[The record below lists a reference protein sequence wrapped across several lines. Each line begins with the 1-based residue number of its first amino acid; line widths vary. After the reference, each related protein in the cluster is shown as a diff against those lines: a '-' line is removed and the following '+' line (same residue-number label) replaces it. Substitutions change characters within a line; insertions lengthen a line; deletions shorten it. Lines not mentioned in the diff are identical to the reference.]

1 MRSLSTSRPSEARRP
16 PPKWRRRAI
25 IALVIVLLLCVLG
38 GILVWWKVFKTED
51 QAFAADPETGAS
63 AELQRF
69 KYGTLGGDLIA
80 GIPYPIL
87 FILPRVFPD
96 LIDGHGGYGAFG
108 LPWEPGQRLPMG
120 FSIKRK
126 GYERVTVNCALCH
139 TTQYRLTE
147 NENPRFAVGGPGHTV
162 QVQALLRFLFA
173 CAHDERFT
181 AARLLPEM
189 ALHFPMDAADVAL
202 YKLVLIP
209 GMRTALLE
217 AEKQLAWMD
226 KRPDWGPGRDDAF
239 GLPKFVLTQAD
250 DDGTLATTDF
260 PALWKLGQRK
270 GTLYHAGGEATELST
285 VVATSALGTG
295 ALPGPGFDRHNDWTE
310 AFIQNLTPPLFPGRI
325 DPAKAAEGSAVFAQ
339 HCASCHA
346 LGGERTGTSIPLA
359 EVGTDPEHVKTW
371 QEKDA
376 RRMKKV
382 GAALGVKEPP
392 MIGATGYV
400 AKPLVGVWLLGPYLH
415 NGSVPTLMDLLAPP
429 QNRPRVFWRGY
440 DLVDQDHVG
449 FVSSGTQAEKAG
461 FRFDTGLR
469 GNFNGGHAWGT
480 DLPPEQKLALNDYL
494 KGL

>member
-1 MRSLSTSRPSEARRP
+1 MRSLSTSRLSEARRT

-25 IALVIVLLLCVLG
+25 IALALLLLLCVPLG
-38 GILVWWKVFKTED
+38 FLVWGKFFETED
-51 QAFAADPETGAS
+51 QVFDADPEIAAS
-63 AELQRF
+63 AEMQRF

-108 LPWEPGQRLPMG
+108 LPWEPGQRLPIG

-139 TTQYRLTE
+139 TTQYRLTPD
-147 NENPRFAVGGPGHTV
+147 ENPRFAVGGPGHTV
-162 QVQALLRFLFA
+162 EVQALLRFLFA

-181 AARLLPEM
+181 ADRLLPEM
-189 ALHFPMDAADVAL
+189 VLHFPMDAADLLL
-202 YKLVLIP
+202 YKLVIIP
-209 GMRTALLE
+209 GMKIALLE

-239 GLPKFVLTQAD
+239 GLPKFVLTQAA

-260 PALWKLGQRK
+260 PALWKLGARK
-270 GTLYHAGGEATELST
+270 GTLYHAGGEATELSS

-310 AFIQNLTPPLFPGRI
+310 AFIQNLTPPPFPGQI
-325 DPAKAAEGSAVFAQ
+325 DAVKAGEGSAVFAQ
-339 HCASCHA
+339 HCASCHV

-359 EVGTDPEHVKTW
+359 EIGTDPEHVKTW
-371 QEKDA
+371 QAEDA

-382 GAALGVKEPP
+382 SAVLGVKEPP
-392 MIGATGYV
+392 MIASTGYV

-429 QNRPRVFWRGY
+429 HNRPRVFWRGY
-440 DLVDQDHVG
+440 DLVDQDQVG
-449 FVSSGTQAEKAG
+449 FVSSGAEAEKAG
-461 FRFDTGLR
+461 FRYDTGQR
-469 GNFNGGHAWGT
+469 GNGNGGHVWGT
-480 DLPPEQKLALNDYL
+480 DLPPEQKLALIEYL

>member
-1 MRSLSTSRPSEARRP
+1 MRSLTTSRPSEAIRTP
-16 PPKWRRRAI
+16 PEWRRRAI
-25 IALVIVLLLCVLG
+25 IALVVLLLVCVLA
-38 GILVWWKVFKTED
+38 GILIWWKFFKTED
-51 QAFAADPETGAS
+51 QTFVADPETGAT

-96 LIDGHGGYGAFG
+96 LIAGHGGYGALG
-108 LPWEPGQRLPMG
+108 LPWEPGQRLPVG

-139 TTQYRLTE
+139 TTQYRLTPD
-147 NENPRFAVGGPGHTV
+147 ENPRFAVGGPGHTV

-181 AARLLPEM
+181 GDRLLPEM

-209 GMRTALLE
+209 GMRAALLE

-226 KRPDWGPGRDDAF
+226 VRPDWGPGRDDAF
-239 GLPKFVLTQAD
+239 GLPKFVLTQAA

-260 PALWKLGQRK
+260 PALWKLGQRE

-310 AFIQNLTPPLFPGRI
+310 AFIQDLTPPPFPGQI
-325 DPAKAAEGSAVFAQ
+325 DPAKVAEGSAVFAR

-346 LGGERTGTSIPLA
+346 IGGERTGTSIPLA
-359 EVGTDPEHVKTW
+359 EIGTDPEHVKTW

-382 GAALGVKEPP
+382 GAVLGVKEPP
-392 MIGATGYV
+392 MIAATGYV

-415 NGSVPTLMDLLAPP
+415 NGSVPTLADLLTPHRD
-429 QNRPRVFWRGY
+429 RPSVFWRGY
-440 DLVDQDHVG
+440 DLVDQDRVG
-449 FVSSGTQAEKAG
+449 FVSSGPDAEKAG

-469 GNFNGGHAWGT
+469 GNGNGGHEWGT
-480 DLPPEQKLALNDYL
+480 DLTPGQKLALIEYL